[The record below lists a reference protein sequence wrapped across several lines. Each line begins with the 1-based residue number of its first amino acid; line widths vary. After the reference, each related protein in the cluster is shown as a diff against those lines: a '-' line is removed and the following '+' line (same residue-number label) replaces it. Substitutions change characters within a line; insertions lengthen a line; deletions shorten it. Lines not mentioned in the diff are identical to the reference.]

1 MLGSAGRSEFFAREA
16 SDYLRA
22 LEPLLGDGPPEGDT
36 FVRLAR
42 ALRGAAMLAGPASFT
57 RAASQLEQIA
67 RRAQEPG
74 FDWQSVQPRLR
85 EAHESFTRLVERATA
100 WDAALDDEADALGR
114 LLGGI
119 TGAPS
124 PGPNAPRPTTPEQ
137 SEQSIRQ
144 FVGREAAAVAG
155 SLRDAALA
163 LSADGA
169 PSLDRLT
176 RVSESMHSLRGLAGV
191 SELAPL
197 ADLLDATDTAVRE
210 LLRYPALP
218 AGAAELCLNGAE
230 AFGRIARDV
239 ATRGRSDPELPEAH
253 RFADQLRQVLNGAES
268 VVFIDDLDGG
278 SALLKRAEPRFAE
291 SLDVSS
297 LGERMCAGA
306 DQLRAAPSRA
316 AGRLHALVLLALL
329 RDAPGGLGRRP
340 AGPFIARICDALD
353 TAVTQG
359 DPGSLAELL
368 EDAGR
373 LLADG
378 ARGDLR
384 SVESELLRL
393 GDDFEA
399 VPVESLL
406 EEEPVVD
413 IDSLAPAAD
422 RRAIDVP
429 ADRTALERSLSH
441 YSRLVRDR
449 APHPELESVEHGELE
464 PIGIDEL
471 APDPE
476 PVPIESLAPEPAA
489 LSFVEELEPI
499 VEIEDLEPDPEPI
512 PIQSLAPDD
521 EPPLISIDDLAPE
534 PELVPILR
542 SLAPGPLPTDGSVV
556 PIEALLYHGSG
567 AIARA
572 DEVRRLLE
580 ISLQMAST
588 ELDRVEPLVRELL
601 DLVPLALVNSD

>member
-22 LEPLLGDGPPEGDT
+22 LDPLLGEAPPEGDS

-67 RRAQEPG
+67 RRSNDPA
-74 FDWQSVQPRLR
+74 FDWGTAVPRLR
-85 EAHESFTRLVERATA
+85 EALTIFTRLAGRATA
-100 WDAALDDEADALGR
+100 WDGDLDKEADALTGR
-114 LLGGI
+114 LGEI
-119 TGAPS
+119 VTAP
-124 PGPNAPRPTTPEQ
+124 APAPAAPPPQ
-137 SEQSIRQ
+137 PSAQPEQSIRQ

-155 SLRDAALA
+155 ALRDAAHA
-163 LSADGA
+163 LSQSGTPAIE
-169 PSLDRLT
+169 RLT

-210 LLRYPALP
+210 LVRYPSLP

-239 ATRGRSDPELPEAH
+239 ASRGRTDPELPEAH
-253 RFADQLRQVLNGAES
+253 RFADQLRQVLNGPES
-268 VVFIDDLDGG
+268 VVPIDDLDGG
-278 SALLKRAEPRFAE
+278 SALLRRSEPRFAE
-291 SLDVSS
+291 PLDLSS
-297 LGERMCAGA
+297 LGERMRAGA
-306 DQLRAAPSRA
+306 DQLRIAPSRA

-340 AGPFIARICDALD
+340 AGAFIARICDALD
-353 TAVTQG
+353 TASSQG
-359 DPGSLAELL
+359 DPSSLAGLL

-378 ARGDLR
+378 AGNDLIAL
-384 SVESELLRL
+384 EGALEKI
-393 GDDFEA
+393 GDDAEV

-406 EEEPVVD
+406 EETVVD
-413 IDSLAPAAD
+413 IDTLAPDEARPALD
-422 RRAIDVP
+422 LP
-429 ADRTALERSLSH
+429 ADRSALERSLSH
-441 YSRLVRDR
+441 YSRLVREGGPV
-449 APHPELESVEHGELE
+449 AE
-464 PIGIDEL
+464 PPPVAIEAL

-476 PVPIESLAPEPAA
+476 PVAIESLAPDPVV
-489 LSFVEELEPI
+489 STIVEELEPVVDI
-499 VEIEDLEPDPEPI
+499 ADLEPEPEPVSI
-512 PIQSLAPDD
+512 ADLAPDD
-521 EPPLISIDDLAPE
+521 EPPLVSIDQLAPE

-542 SLAPGPLPTDGSVV
+542 ALAPDPLPADGSVI
-556 PIEALLYHGSG
+556 PIEDLLYNGSG

-572 DEVRRLLE
+572 DEVRRMLE
-580 ISLQMAST
+580 VSLQMAST

-601 DLVPLALVNSD
+601 DLVPLALVGAD

>member
-22 LEPLLGDGPPEGDT
+22 LEPLLGEGPPEGES

-67 RRAQEPG
+67 RRSQDPR
-74 FDWQSVQPRLR
+74 FDWVGALPRLR
-85 EAHESFTRLVERATA
+85 EAHAVFTRLTGRATT
-100 WDAALDDEADALGR
+100 WEAAFDLEADELGN
-114 LLGGI
+114 LLGSI
-119 TGAPS
+119 ISAPES
-124 PGPNAPRPTTPEQ
+124 TPAARPGSPEQ
-137 SEQSIRQ
+137 ASQSIRQ
-144 FVGREAAAVAG
+144 FVGREAAVVAG
-155 SLRDAALA
+155 SLRDAAHA
-163 LSADGA
+163 LTNTGT
-169 PSLDRLT
+169 PVVDRLT
-176 RVSESMHSLRGLAGV
+176 RISESMHSLRGLAGL

-210 LLRYPALP
+210 LLRYPTLP
-218 AGAAELCLNGAE
+218 PGAAELCLNGAE

-253 RFADQLRQVLNGAES
+253 RFADQLRRVLNGPES
-268 VVFIDDLDGG
+268 VIPIDDLDGG
-278 SALLKRAEPRFAE
+278 SALLRRAEPRFAE
-291 SLDVSS
+291 PLDLAS

-353 TAVTQG
+353 TAASQG
-359 DPGSLAELL
+359 DPASLATVL
-368 EDAGR
+368 DGAGR
-373 LLADG
+373 ILADG

-384 SVESELLRL
+384 SLEGAL
-393 GDDFEA
+393 GSIADNFEA

-406 EEEPVVD
+406 EAEAVID
-413 IDSLAPAAD
+413 IDSLAPDEARPAL
-422 RRAIDVP
+422 DVP
-429 ADRTALERSLSH
+429 ADRTALERSLSR
-441 YSRLVRDR
+441 YSRLVRAQ
-449 APHPELESVEHGELE
+449 APPPELAVATSE
-464 PIGIDEL
+464 PEPVSIEDL
-471 APDPE
+471 APEPE
-476 PVPIESLAPEPAA
+476 PVPIDALAPEPDP
-489 LSFVEELEPI
+489 SFVEGLEP
-499 VEIEDLEPDPEPI
+499 VVAIEDLEPDPEPVSI
-512 PIQSLAPDD
+512 ADLAPDA
-521 EPPLISIDDLAPE
+521 EPSLVTIADLAPE
-534 PELVPILR
+534 PELMPIIR
-542 SLAPGPLPTDGSVV
+542 SLAPEPLPTDGSVV
-556 PIEALLYHGSG
+556 PIEDLLYHGSG

-580 ISLQMAST
+580 ISLQTAST

-601 DLVPLALVNSD
+601 DLVPLALVGTD

>member
-16 SDYLRA
+16 SDYLRG
-22 LEPLLGDGPPEGDT
+22 LEPLLGESPPEGDS

-67 RRAQEPG
+67 RRSREPA
-74 FDWQSVQPRLR
+74 FDWASAVPRLR
-85 EAHESFTRLVERATA
+85 AAREEFIRLAGRATT
-100 WDAALDDEADALGR
+100 WAAELDQEADALSA
-114 LLGGI
+114 LLGEI
-119 TGAPS
+119 VSAPS
-124 PGPNAPRPTTPEQ
+124 PAPVAPAPGAAAH

-155 SLRDAALA
+155 SLRDAAHV
-163 LSADGA
+163 LSDTGA
-169 PSLDRLT
+169 PSIERLT

-197 ADLLDATDTAVRE
+197 ADLLDATDTAMRE
-210 LLRYPALP
+210 LLRYPSLP
-218 AGAAELCLNGAE
+218 SGAAELCLNGAE

-239 ATRGRSDPELPEAH
+239 ASRGRTDPELPEAH
-253 RFADQLRQVLNGAES
+253 RFADQLRQVLNGPES
-268 VVFIDDLDGG
+268 VVPIDDLDGG
-278 SALLKRAEPRFAE
+278 SALLRRSEPRFAE
-291 SLDVSS
+291 PLDLSS
-297 LGERMCAGA
+297 LGERMRAGA
-306 DQLRAAPSRA
+306 DQLRVAPSRA

-353 TAVTQG
+353 NASSQG
-359 DPGSLAELL
+359 DPAALAGLL

-378 ARGDLR
+378 ARDDLIAL
-384 SVESELLRL
+384 EAALEHL
-393 GDDFEA
+393 GSDVDV

-406 EEEPVVD
+406 EETVVD
-413 IDSLAPAAD
+413 IATLAPDEARPALD
-422 RRAIDVP
+422 LP
-429 ADRTALERSLSH
+429 ADRSALERSLSH
-441 YSRLVRDR
+441 YSRLVREGGPV
-449 APHPELESVEHGELE
+449 AE
-464 PIGIDEL
+464 PPPISIDEL

-476 PVPIESLAPEPAA
+476 PVAIESLAPDPIA
-489 LSFVEELEPI
+489 STIVEELEPVVDI
-499 VEIEDLEPDPEPI
+499 ADLEPDPEPVSI
-512 PIQSLAPDD
+512 ADLAPDD
-521 EPPLISIDDLAPE
+521 DLPVVTIDQLAPE

-542 SLAPGPLPTDGSVV
+542 ALAPDPLPTDGSVV
-556 PIEALLYHGSG
+556 PIEDLLYNGSG

-580 ISLQMAST
+580 VSLQMAST

-601 DLVPLALVNSD
+601 DLVPLALVGAD